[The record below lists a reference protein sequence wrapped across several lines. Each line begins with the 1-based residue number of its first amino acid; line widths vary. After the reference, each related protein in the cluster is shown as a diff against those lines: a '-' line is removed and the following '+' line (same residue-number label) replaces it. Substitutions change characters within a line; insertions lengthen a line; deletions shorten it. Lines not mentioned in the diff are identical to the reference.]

1 MVESISTPSGFYLS
15 VNVSYFD
22 LLFLTPTTS
31 MQHQVLLNLLTL
43 SLVHSVLSKTHLPR
57 YTNST
62 GSGVVCNGTFARIS
76 AQTWVDGM
84 NPGWNLGNTLD
95 GIPDEGDGGNPRVV
109 PSTFDDVKKAGF
121 KGVRLPGKMLCSR
134 NPQPSD
140 NHSDMGVSLQNG
152 GSGLRCQPRLASA
165 SI

>member
-1 MVESISTPSGFYLS
+1 MHYMNHFS
-15 VNVSYFD
+15 
-22 LLFLTPTTS
+22 
-31 MQHQVLLNLLTL
+31 LLTL
-43 SLVHSVLSKTHLPR
+43 CLADSVLGKLHLPR

-62 GSGVVCNGTFARIS
+62 GSGVVCNGTFSRVS

-95 GIPDEGDGGNPRVV
+95 GIPDEGDWGNPRVV

-121 KGVRLPGKMLCSR
+121 KGIRLPGKTICS
-134 NPQPSD
+134 PGLHSSD
-140 NHSDMGVSLQNG
+140 ECSDMGKSLRYG
-152 GSGLRCQPRLASA
+152 GSILHSQPGLASA